1 MNMNDWMGPETNEK
15 TASSGTSPIPV
26 PSNLDLVLIA
36 KADEVK
42 YDKVSYKNVQG
53 TLLVK
58 NETVK
63 LQDVQTEALD
73 GQIIFNGSYSTREDK
88 QVPAIAMD
96 YTVRNVDIQQAFYA
110 FNTVQKLMPV
120 GKFISGRVSSEMKLT
135 GVLGKDMMPDLSTL
149 TGSGNLLLL
158 DGVLKKFAPVEQLA
172 ADLGISELQEI
183 SLKDIKNYFQFS
195 QGKMLVKPFNLQA
208 KDIKMQ
214 IGGMQGIDQS
224 MDYLVLM
231 KLPRAMMGTKGNN
244 LLNGLVSQANARGI
258 PASVGDV
265 VDLNIKM
272 EGTITRPV
280 IKIDMKQT
288 ASGMTDAFK
297 AQASAFAQQKTDSVK
312 QVASATGK
320 VLKDSANSLKEQ
332 TVKGLKQ
339 DLINKLT
346 NEKDSSATDFGTLD
360 KTKKSAE
367 QTLKNTFNGLLR
379 KKKQN
384 KDSSG
389 K

>member
-1 MNMNDWMGPETNEK
+1 MSFDFSGAGVALVTPFNER
-15 TASSGTSPIPV
+15 S
-26 PSNLDLVLIA
+26 
-36 KADEVK
+36 EVD
-42 YDKVSYKNVQG
+42 YD
-53 TLLVK
+53 
-58 NETVK
+58 
-63 LQDVQTEALD
+63 AL
-73 GQIIFNGSYSTREDK
+73 GQI
-88 QVPAIAMD
+88 
-96 YTVRNVDIQQAFYA
+96 
-110 FNTVQKLMPV
+110 
-120 GKFISGRVSSEMKLT
+120 
-135 GVLGKDMMPDLSTL
+135 
-149 TGSGNLLLL
+149 
-158 DGVLKKFAPVEQLA
+158 VE
-172 ADLGISELQEI
+172 
-183 SLKDIKNYFQFS
+183 N
-195 QGKMLVKPFNLQA
+195 
-208 KDIKMQ
+208 Q
-214 IGGMQGIDQS
+214 IRGG
-224 MDYLVLM
+224 MDYLVMM
-231 KLPRAMMGTKGNN
+231 KLPRSLMGAKGNN

-258 PASVGDV
+258 PVSVGDE

-312 QVASATGK
+312 QVVSATGK
-320 VLKDSANSLKEQ
+320 ALKDSATSLKEQ

-339 DLINKLT
+339 YLINKLT

-379 KKKQN
+379 KKKHN